1 MNMVSRSAVG
11 RLRFSSDQRELAM
24 LYVACLMGAL
34 LISLL
39 LIEFNGSSWSRA
51 VNALVDGAFQ
61 SPGRWGETLRRTAP
75 LLLVAVG
82 SGVATKAGIVN
93 IGQEGQLLVGAMG
106 GAFIL
111 TLVQPG
117 SPIMLVLG
125 IALGA
130 VAGALWAGLAG
141 VLWYWRRIPIVLS
154 TLLLVYLASQ
164 MAAFTLTRGALLLN
178 VVPGEPNRLLQSA
191 AVAAGSRLGIIE
203 VFGNRFSLSVPIALV
218 VALAFSWLL
227 SRTTWG
233 FRLKVLGLNSRTAQ
247 RAGVSH
253 FRYGMSAI
261 LVSGAMAGIAGAMML
276 AGGESQ
282 YKFSSGFSSS
292 VGWDGLLVSL
302 VARNSPILAVPV
314 AVVFAALRSGSMFLS
329 VAGIEAVLVDVVRA
343 LLVVALFIPPAIS
356 ELRRKRRAMARQTER
371 I

>member
-11 RLRFSSDQRELAM
+11 RLRFSSDQRELAL
-24 LYVACLMGAL
+24 LYVACLVGAL

-164 MAAFTLTRGALLLN
+164 IAAFTLTRGALLLN

-203 VFGNRFSLSVPIALV
+203 GFGNRFSLSVPIALV
-218 VALAFSWLL
+218 IALAFSWLL

-261 LVSGAMAGIAGAMML
+261 LVSGAMAGTAGAMML

-371 I
+371 V